1 MNYLWNS
8 SNSVVLFITN
18 SYFPSIFYIAMKFL
32 VNIPIFNIFLRI
44 QPNFYIFQLD
54 IVFLKIYNWTLK
66 VGFKSKN
73 IQIKQEMGDLSW
85 NICEISLIHGFLY
98 YYYFRPEITVS
109 DFSRFTLMY
118 TRLTCI

>member
-44 QPNFYIFQLD
+44 QPNFYIFNL
-54 IVFLKIYNWTLK
+54 ILFFLKFIIEL
-66 VGFKSKN
+66 
-73 IQIKQEMGDLSW
+73 
-85 NICEISLIHGFLY
+85 
-98 YYYFRPEITVS
+98 
-109 DFSRFTLMY
+109 
-118 TRLTCI
+118 

>member
-66 VGFKSKN
+66 VGFKSRN
-73 IQIKQEMGDLSW
+73 IQIKQETGDFSW

-98 YYYFRPEITVS
+98 YHFFRPEITDS
-109 DFSRFTLMY
+109 DFSRFALMY
-118 TRLTCI
+118 TP